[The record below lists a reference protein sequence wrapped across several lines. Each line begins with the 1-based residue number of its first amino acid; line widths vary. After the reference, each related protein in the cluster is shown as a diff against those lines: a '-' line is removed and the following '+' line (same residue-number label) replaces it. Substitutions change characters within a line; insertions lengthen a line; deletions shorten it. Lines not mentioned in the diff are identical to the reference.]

1 MTPAFLLQTLASLV
15 AILLLVALAAWAR
28 IARSAP
34 ALDEDT
40 ARVLIAEEFPDHAI
54 GPVWVAADGGS
65 AIARSEDEA
74 LIVYRAGDGY
84 VARSLP
90 WTRLAEGKAAGAE
103 AALKLGDITA
113 PRARFAL
120 GEGAVWP
127 PQLAEAAGR

>member
-28 IARSAP
+28 VARPAP

-40 ARVLIAEEFPDHAI
+40 ARGLIAEEFPDHAI
-54 GPVWVAADGGS
+54 GPVWVAADGGA
-65 AIARSEDEA
+65 AIARSEGEA

-90 WTRLAEGKAAGAE
+90 WARLAEGQASGAAV
-103 AALKLGDITA
+103 ALRLGDITA

-120 GEGAVWP
+120 AEGAAWP
-127 PQLAEAAGR
+127 PLAGEAGR